1 MRLIS
6 ELVDYGILVDFEL
19 EKKKLSHGSKK
30 ERRGNDYFTTQST
43 NK

>member
-19 EKKKLSHGSKK
+19 EKKKTKSWVK
-30 ERRGNDYFTTQST
+30 EGTKRQ
-43 NK
+43 